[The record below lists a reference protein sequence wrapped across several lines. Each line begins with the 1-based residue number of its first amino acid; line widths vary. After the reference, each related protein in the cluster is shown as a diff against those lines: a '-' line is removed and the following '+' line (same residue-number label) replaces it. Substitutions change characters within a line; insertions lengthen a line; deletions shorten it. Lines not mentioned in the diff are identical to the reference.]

1 MANSKFFEEIKN
13 SIIEREVESVYN
25 KGINLYF
32 PSSPITHPFACDGF
46 IDSKTS
52 NGKIIKMIIEYKF
65 DELLKNKVARA
76 KVLIQVVFYMKQ
88 FELNGMI
95 LPNICMVG
103 DVNECFVMHTNNLIR
118 YLDCDVDWNI
128 APSNAYQAYP
138 ELVMEIADDEM
149 INPFVFDVDKDFSF
163 KSVVDKI
170 NELAEN
176 IQRYVHV
183 TEHNVA
189 TIYEYFIRN
198 VVKNTKKTKSHDLV
212 GIFMGVITNSDE
224 YYQHPT
230 KKNTLVTPLGNIE
243 IIGDSFKSFFSYF
256 QRTYTPQE
264 KNNLTAI
271 ADRLIEDTDRRNN
284 GDFWT
289 PTPFVDYAH
298 KMISEQLGENWKNE
312 YVVWDN
318 CCGGLNLTRD
328 YKFNELYCSTLFE
341 SELKIGERYN
351 PEATKFQ
358 FDFLND
364 SLDNLPQG
372 LKDALEQN
380 KPIIFLINPPYAR
393 VGKGEDGIG
402 RMGTDKG
409 STLTKVNEQMKDEK
423 IGGCSA
429 NLYAQFLY
437 RIMKIKQQYG
447 LSDCHIGL
455 FSPTLFLSGE
465 SWKGFRNVF
474 FNNFAFNDA
483 VQFKASHFADVA
495 DNWGISFSIWSN
507 GINADNH
514 NFNYKLI
521 DNVDGE
527 IQVIGKKDIYN
538 TDGLKRATEWVKSN
552 QTYAIAKDRPCLTNG
567 IKITENKKDRIAEN
581 ALGSFI
587 NDSNNVDNNTMGVAL
602 FSTESKNGG
611 SSMVSVMQD
620 NFTKCTALFSARKL
634 IEKNWVN
641 SKDEYLAPNT
651 EHSNWNEFVNDSIV
665 YSLFHSASNQS
676 SLRGVEYKGGKWD
689 IKNEFCWYDINKV
702 KELANENNLDFTYND
717 ANATEQRFV
726 YEYIREHD
734 GEFSKEALD
743 VLDKANDMLWKSF
756 KYRKLFN
763 EEHPEYQI
771 MNADLGYYQL
781 KALYKDY
788 MADDLEEFK
797 KLYKA
802 LSDKMRPMV
811 YELGF
816 LK

>member
-13 SIIEREVESVYN
+13 AVVEREVEAVYD

-32 PSSPITHPFACDGF
+32 PTSPITHPFACDGF
-46 IDSKTS
+46 IDTKTN
-52 NGKIIKMIIEYKF
+52 NGRIIKMIIEYKF

-103 DVNECFVMHTNNLIR
+103 DINECFVMHTNDLIK
-118 YLDCDVDWNI
+118 YLDASVDWGI
-128 APSNAYQAYP
+128 APSNASQTYP
-138 ELVMEIADDEM
+138 ELVMKIAEDET
-149 INPFVFDVDKDFSF
+149 INPFVFDVDKNFSF
-163 KSVVDKI
+163 KTVVDKI

-189 TIYEYFIRN
+189 TIYDYFIRN
-198 VVKNTKKTKSHDLV
+198 VVKNAKKTKSHDLV

-243 IIGDSFKSFFSYF
+243 IVGDSFKSFFSYF
-256 QRTYTPQE
+256 QRNYTPQE

-318 CCGGLNLTRD
+318 CWGAGNLTRD

-364 SLDNLPQG
+364 PIEKLPKR
-372 LKDALEQN
+372 LIEAFEQD
-380 KPIIFLINPPYAR
+380 KKFVFFLNPPYAR
-393 VGKGEDGIG
+393 NAGEGFTKSTSISIINNSINDKMKKDK
-402 RMGTDKG
+402 MGQAA
-409 STLTKVNEQMKDEK
+409 S
-423 IGGCSA
+423 
-429 NLYAQFLY
+429 NLYTTFLY
-437 RIMKIKQQYG
+437 RIMQIKEKYN
-447 LSDCHIGL
+447 LHNIFIGI
-455 FSPTLFLSGE
+455 FSPTLFLSGP
-465 SWKGFRNVF
+465 SFNKFRNKFLSNFEFVNASQ
-474 FNNFAFNDA
+474 FNAG
-483 VQFKASHFADVA
+483 HFADVA
-495 DNWGISFSIWSN
+495 SSWGISFSIWKS
-507 GINADNH
+507 GETINKN

-521 DNVDGE
+521 DNIDGE
-527 IQVIGKKDIYN
+527 IKIISNKIVYN
-538 TDGLKRATEWVKSN
+538 TDGLTSASDW
-552 QTYAIAKDRPCLTNG
+552 
-567 IKITENKKDRIAEN
+567 ENKKLKEN
-581 ALGSFI
+581 KTSNEWPICTSGIKLVQNGNCTKYKTNSI
-587 NDSNNVDNNTMGVAL
+587 GWIYNKSNNVDTSGTYVAL
-602 FSTESKNGG
+602 YTMINSDSSTGHSVLDDNYSKTL
-611 SSMVSVMQD
+611 S
-620 NFTKCTALFSARKL
+620 FFAARKL
-634 IEKNWVN
+634 IEKTWIN
-641 SKDEYLAPNT
+641 SKDEYLAPN
-651 EHSNWNEFVNDSIV
+651 ESHPKFQEFVNDSIV
-665 YSLFHSASNQS
+665 YSLFNGSSNQS
-676 SLRGVEYKGGKWD
+676 SLRQIKYHDKLWD
-689 IKNEFCWYDINKV
+689 VKNEFFWMSKLEI
-702 KELANENNLDFTYND
+702 ESLANEFNNDDCYND
-717 ANATEQRFV
+717 AHTSPERFV
-726 YEYIREHD
+726 YKKLQEITLTP
-734 GEFSKEALD
+734 EAQE
-743 VLDKANDMLWKSF
+743 VLDKACEIVRKTF
-756 KYRKLFN
+756 KYRLLFN

-771 MNADLGYYQL
+771 NCWDCGWYQI
-781 KALYKDY
+781 KALAKEYAK
-788 MADDLEEFK
+788 DDLEEFK
-797 KLYKA
+797 KLYKV